1 MAANFLLYFG
11 FWLILPILPFY
22 LRDVFHEPKGL
33 IGIIL
38 SCYTVAA
45 LCIRPFSG
53 YLLDTFAR
61 RPLYLLSYAVFTAL
75 FAGYILSA
83 TLSIFILL
91 RVFHGFSFGAVTV
104 GGNTLVVDIMPSA
117 RRGEGLGYYG
127 LANNFAMCLGPMI
140 GLFLYDGGASFDTIF
155 SIALGS
161 CLLGFLSALCVRAPR
176 KKSASKKNVHI
187 SLDRFVLLKGIPASI
202 ALILLSIPYGTTTNF
217 EAIYVQEIGLPVSS
231 GYFFVLL
238 SIGLGIARLFS
249 GRFVD
254 KGFVTECIHYGLYL
268 VIFAFILLG
277 SCAYLIQWNVSI
289 ACLCFLIV
297 PLLQGVGFG
306 IIFPAYNSLF
316 INLGTHNQRAT
327 ATSTYLTSWDI
338 GIGLG
343 ILGAGIIAEH
353 FDFSTVYFIGG
364 LFSIGGMLFFNLIVT
379 PHYRKNKIAS

>member
-117 RRGEGLGYYG
+117 RRGESLGYY
-127 LANNFAMCLGPMI
+127 
-140 GLFLYDGGASFDTIF
+140 
-155 SIALGS
+155 
-161 CLLGFLSALCVRAPR
+161 LSLI
-176 KKSASKKNVHI
+176 HI
-187 SLDRFVLLKGIPASI
+187 
-202 ALILLSIPYGTTTNF
+202 
-217 EAIYVQEIGLPVSS
+217 
-231 GYFFVLL
+231 
-238 SIGLGIARLFS
+238 
-249 GRFVD
+249 
-254 KGFVTECIHYGLYL
+254 
-268 VIFAFILLG
+268 
-277 SCAYLIQWNVSI
+277 
-289 ACLCFLIV
+289 
-297 PLLQGVGFG
+297 
-306 IIFPAYNSLF
+306 
-316 INLGTHNQRAT
+316 
-327 ATSTYLTSWDI
+327 
-338 GIGLG
+338 
-343 ILGAGIIAEH
+343 
-353 FDFSTVYFIGG
+353 
-364 LFSIGGMLFFNLIVT
+364 
-379 PHYRKNKIAS
+379 

>member
-22 LRDVFHEPKGL
+22 LRDVFHESKGL

-61 RPLYLLSYAVFTAL
+61 RPLYLLSYVVFTAL
-75 FAGYILSA
+75 FAGYILSV

-91 RVFHGFSFGAVTV
+91 RIFHGLSFGAVTV

-127 LANNFAMCLGPMI
+127 LANNFAMCIGPMI
-140 GLFLYDGGASFDTIF
+140 GLFLYEGGASFNTIF
-155 SIALGS
+155 SIALAA

-217 EAIYVQEIGLPVSS
+217 EAIYVQEIGLPISS

-238 SIGLGIARLFS
+238 LLLSGKTQKSIN
-249 GRFVD
+249 
-254 KGFVTECIHYGLYL
+254 
-268 VIFAFILLG
+268 ILPEAL
-277 SCAYLIQWNVSI
+277 
-289 ACLCFLIV
+289 
-297 PLLQGVGFG
+297 
-306 IIFPAYNSLF
+306 
-316 INLGTHNQRAT
+316 
-327 ATSTYLTSWDI
+327 
-338 GIGLG
+338 
-343 ILGAGIIAEH
+343 
-353 FDFSTVYFIGG
+353 
-364 LFSIGGMLFFNLIVT
+364 
-379 PHYRKNKIAS
+379 